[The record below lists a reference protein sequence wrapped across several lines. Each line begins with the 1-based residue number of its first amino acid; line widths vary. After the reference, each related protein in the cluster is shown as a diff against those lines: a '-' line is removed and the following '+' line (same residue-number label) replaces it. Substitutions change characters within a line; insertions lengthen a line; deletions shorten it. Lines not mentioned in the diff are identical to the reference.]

1 MKTTRTRE
9 SLITG
14 FGFEVV
20 TQEVLKALES
30 RTTKAAKAV
39 VDKINRLDGY
49 KVYVNRD
56 LNIFTVYSPFLVTQE
71 EINQIKQVLKKE
83 YKKVGTIMDE
93 NGLWSEWIK
102 SK

>member
-1 MKTTRTRE
+1 MTRTRE

-14 FGFEVV
+14 LEFEEV

-30 RTTKAAKAV
+30 KTTKAAKAV
-39 VDKINRLDGY
+39 ADKIKRLES
-49 KVYVNRD
+49 KVYLSRNLD
-56 LNIFTVYSPFLVTQE
+56 IFTVYSPFLVTQE

>member
-1 MKTTRTRE
+1 MTRTRE

-14 FGFEVV
+14 LGFEEV
-20 TQEVLKALES
+20 TQEVLKELET
-30 RTTKAAKAV
+30 RTTKAAKAAV
-39 VDKINRLDGY
+39 NKINRLDGY
-49 KVYVNRD
+49 KIYVNRD

-93 NGLWSEWIK
+93 NGLWSEWIENK
-102 SK
+102 

>member
-1 MKTTRTRE
+1 MAGIRE

-14 FGFEVV
+14 LGFEEV
-20 TQEVLKALES
+20 TQEVLKELES

-39 VDKINRLDGY
+39 VDKIKRMDGY
-49 KVYVNRD
+49 KVYLSRD
-56 LNIFTVYSPFLVTQE
+56 LDIFTVYSPRLVTQE
-71 EINQIKQVLKKE
+71 EISQIKRVLKKE

-102 SK
+102 K

>member
-1 MKTTRTRE
+1 MTRTRE

-14 FGFEVV
+14 LGFEEV
-20 TQEVLKALES
+20 TQEVLKELES
-30 RTTKAAKAV
+30 KTTKAAKAV
-39 VDKINRLDGY
+39 ADKIKKLES
-49 KVYVNRD
+49 KVYLSRNLD
-56 LNIFTVYSPFLVTQE
+56 IFTVYSPFLVTQE

-83 YKKVGTIMDE
+83 YKKVGTIMED

>member
-1 MKTTRTRE
+1 MEKRHN
-9 SLITG
+9 LIIG
-14 FGFEVV
+14 LGFEEV
-20 TQEVLKALES
+20 TREVLKALES

-49 KVYVNRD
+49 KVYVNSD
-56 LNIFTVYSPFLVTQE
+56 LDIFTVYSPRFVTQE
-71 EINQIKQVLKKE
+71 EIGQIKQILKRK

-102 SK
+102 K

>member
-1 MKTTRTRE
+1 MTRTRE

-14 FGFEVV
+14 LEFEEV

-30 RTTKAAKAV
+30 KTTKAAKAV
-39 VDKINRLDGY
+39 ADKIKRLES
-49 KVYVNRD
+49 KVYLSRNLD
-56 LNIFTVYSPFLVTQE
+56 IFTVYSPFLVTQE

-83 YKKVGTIMDE
+83 YKKVGTIMED

>member
-1 MKTTRTRE
+1 MTRTRE
-9 SLITG
+9 SLITSL
-14 FGFEVV
+14 GFEEV
-20 TQEVLKALES
+20 TQEVLSKLES
-30 RTTKAAKAV
+30 KTTKAAKAV

-49 KVYVNRD
+49 KVYLSRNLD
-56 LNIFTVYSPFLVTQE
+56 IFTVYSPFLVTQE

-83 YKKVGTIMDE
+83 YKKVGTIMED

>member
-1 MKTTRTRE
+1 MTRTRE

-14 FGFEVV
+14 LEFEEV

-30 RTTKAAKAV
+30 KTTKAAKAV
-39 VDKINRLDGY
+39 ADKIKRLES
-49 KVYVNRD
+49 KVYLSRNLD
-56 LNIFTVYSPFLVTQE
+56 IFTVYSPFLVTQE

-83 YKKVGTIMDE
+83 YKKVGTIMED

-102 SK
+102 CK